1 MEIAGP
7 VRWFDILACDKDT
20 DGRAHS
26 AELSAAI
33 KDDLAVATPHNP
45 LIVIKHHLYTNFTA
59 YGLEE
64 PTWINVAREPV
75 SRFVSSYYFRRFGF
89 ARHEGVRNNRV
100 KAGERAMEMVRF
112 LYYSATLM
120 LVTDIGDAIC
130 WWSVWDVRPIL
141 SPTSFII
148 DKLWNCQKYWVT
160 NIA

>member
-1 MEIAGP
+1 MILNRLLYPSDALKT
-7 VRWFDILACDKDT
+7 FLACDKDT

-112 LYYSATLM
+112 IFNTFSNTA
-120 LVTDIGDAIC
+120 
-130 WWSVWDVRPIL
+130 
-141 SPTSFII
+141 F
-148 DKLWNCQKYWVT
+148 
-160 NIA
+160 

>member
-1 MEIAGP
+1 MTGP
-7 VRWFDILACDKDT
+7 WPSILSLSLIIFSACDKDT

-100 KAGERAMEMVRF
+100 KAGERAMEMVRISINTCSIRW
-112 LYYSATLM
+112 LQRT
-120 LVTDIGDAIC
+120 TC
-130 WWSVWDVRPIL
+130 
-141 SPTSFII
+141 T
-148 DKLWNCQKYWVT
+148 KLKYFNSNPFSRLKHQKYWCR
-160 NIA
+160 IRI

>member
-1 MEIAGP
+1 MTSYFLNIFNIREIAYAATFALP
-7 VRWFDILACDKDT
+7 AMLNTQKKWKNISACDKDT

-100 KAGERAMEMVRF
+100 KAGERAMEMVRYLTTF
-112 LYYSATLM
+112 LTKSMTNY
-120 LVTDIGDAIC
+120 V
-130 WWSVWDVRPIL
+130 WW
-141 SPTSFII
+141 
-148 DKLWNCQKYWVT
+148 
-160 NIA
+160 

>member
-1 MEIAGP
+1 MKFFYDLIFFKYFQYTRDGLCRDFCAASHAEYTKNEKNIS
-7 VRWFDILACDKDT
+7 ACDKDT

-100 KAGERAMEMVRF
+100 KAGERAMEMVRYLTTF
-112 LYYSATLM
+112 LTKSM
-120 LVTDIGDAIC
+120 
-130 WWSVWDVRPIL
+130 
-141 SPTSFII
+141 
-148 DKLWNCQKYWVT
+148 T
-160 NIA
+160 NYV